1 MTLGGIKRG
10 SVKSLLALVT
20 LKTIV
25 TPTLTF
31 LAMEQVV
38 GWVEGA
44 TDPLLSNFAL
54 LLGSFP
60 TALGVASYASQFN
73 ACMDLVSTII
83 FFTTLASAPVLYS
96 IANILTALHTSAE
109 SFARCSKSHSLVQGD
124 RSRANGVRQ
133 KVQTQSKKL
142 SSNIQYFVAIYA

>member
-38 GWVEGA
+38 GLVEGA

-109 SFARCSKSHSLVQGD
+109 SFARCSKSHSLVQGG
-124 RSRANGVRQ
+124 RSRANGFRQ
-133 KVQTQSKKL
+133 KVWAQTKM
-142 SSNIQYFVAIYA
+142 